1 MWWEPVV
8 QKWFRRH
15 FMPRPINPASSSPLL
30 FSSRQPAPHNDYS
43 PELQQPLER
52 NRPPSYTSL
61 SLCSVCIFLQT
72 YPFTMMTRLIYINP
86 VLRWSLALLSVQKW
100 KWLILRILSWA
111 SKQTVR
117 NYFRFHNIPNIKYW
131 INNFYWTR
139 NDFQNKPIFPWL
151 CHLC

>member
-72 YPFTMMTRLIYINP
+72 YPFTMMTRLVYKPSSPLIFSFVVSSEVEMINSP
-86 VLRWSLALLSVQKW
+86 NIELRKQLFPFPQHPQHQILNKQLLLNKKW
-100 KWLILRILSWA
+100 F
-111 SKQTVR
+111 SKQT
-117 NYFRFHNIPNIKYW
+117 H
-131 INNFYWTR
+131 
-139 NDFQNKPIFPWL
+139 FPL
-151 CHLC
+151 IMPPLLILK

>member
-8 QKWFRRH
+8 QKWFCRH

-61 SLCSVCIFLQT
+61 SSLFVSFYRPTPLQWWQGS
-72 YPFTMMTRLIYINP
+72 YINP

-117 NYFRFHNIPNIKYW
+117 NYFRFHNISNVKYW
-131 INNFYWTR
+131 KNNFYWTK
-139 NDFQNKPIFPWL
+139 NDFKNKPIFPWL

>member
-8 QKWFRRH
+8 QKWFHRH

-72 YPFTMMTRLIYINP
+72 YPFTMMTRLVYKPSSPLIFSFVVSSEVEMINSQIIE
-86 VLRWSLALLSVQKW
+86 L
-100 KWLILRILSWA
+100 

-131 INNFYWTR
+131 INNFYWTKMILKT
-139 NDFQNKPIFPWL
+139 KPFPL
-151 CHLC
+151 DCAILANP